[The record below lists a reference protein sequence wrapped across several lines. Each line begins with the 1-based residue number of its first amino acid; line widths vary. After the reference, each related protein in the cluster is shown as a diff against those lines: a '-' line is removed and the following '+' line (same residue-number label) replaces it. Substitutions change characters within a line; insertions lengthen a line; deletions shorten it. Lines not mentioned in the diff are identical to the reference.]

1 MKELAFKQPTI
12 AEVKL
17 YMLKFV
23 NSLSDK
29 YPALLELDL
38 DELAKNFVYAKEED
52 NWIAGDTDEYLK
64 DWRMA
69 AKREVIRNFD
79 YIPFTEALDI
89 KLTEEQELEI
99 EDEMFIRCPHRHRQG
114 DGPRHVGDRRDEERA
129 IPDRRHRDPLHGQQS
144 APHQQDRGT
153 HEGEQAR
160 RHLRHPR

>member
-1 MKELAFKQPTI
+1 MEEIAFKQPTI
-12 AEVKL
+12 AEVKI

-69 AKREVIRNFD
+69 AKREVIRKFD

-89 KLTEEQELEI
+89 KLTEAQELEI
-99 EDEMFIRCPHRHRQG
+99 EDEMFIRCCTK
-114 DGPRHVGDRRDEERA
+114 DCDEAHISSKLAEIRKA
-129 IPDRRHRDPLHGQQS
+129 LAQIEIWLKK
-144 APHQQDRGT
+144 
-153 HEGEQAR
+153 
-160 RHLRHPR
+160 